1 MQNQSMVSVRL
12 NSVGPNR
19 LQVSNFIREVSG
31 IEQEAVN
38 NIVDNVPSWV
48 LENVDYDKARLVVV
62 ALSGFG
68 ADTTI
73 IEN

>member
-38 NIVDNVPSWV
+38 NIVDNVPV
-48 LENVDYDKARLVVV
+48 
-62 ALSGFG
+62 GI
-68 ADTTI
+68 DT
-73 IEN
+73 IEDFEKFKSMVEKGNK